1 MKIRIHLSRIITV
14 TSVALALPL
23 TAFVGCDPGEESAE
37 HEALAEAGPGQ
48 DAAVADVFLC
58 DAAPPVDV
66 DAAADLLAAPEPE
79 PLQGFTTLGPIDP
92 DPDLPLPKY
101 GTAVKR
107 YYQEAPLRFIRLC
120 DDNGTKCSTLTK
132 ANAQSAIDW
141 ANALHYRSDSA
152 LRFRIDA
159 ESDFVGHRNHSGLN
173 NHCTPVANL
182 ASFGAGAN
190 PTMLCPDT
198 YAYGEASSTAALN
211 EADGAVTVFSR
222 NGTGGVAWNAATQ
235 MWNTYTISKSSSS
248 CSGDVLNMIGN
259 FGAGTLLAHE
269 LGHYFCA
276 PHTFNEVATLAAFES
291 QIKNLVNT
299 TPLEP
304 QNVEEIL
311 EALYDPDA
319 SLVPLTGDYA
329 YLASFPIDDTPPDP
343 GPKLFAA
350 VHGSACTISEDTIS
364 VSIDY
369 PSPYPTVEYS
379 VTPDRRN
386 LMSYFNGCFG
396 DYHHLTPQQIARV
409 MATTTGHR
417 AEVVSQVGVDG
428 WENPTD
434 VTIPTRGSLGLGPL
448 EWVSSK
454 ITTLG
459 TGTASRVR
467 VHVDIKHDTGNL
479 HIHLVAPDGVEYTL
493 QNPADN
499 AGKISGD
506 VKTIFFRSNLPRQG
520 VWELKVASN
529 ITHLD
534 EADRRIDDWRIEF
547 E

>member
-1 MKIRIHLSRIITV
+1 M
-14 TSVALALPL
+14 
-23 TAFVGCDPGEESAE
+23 AFAGCDPGEELAE
-37 HEALAEAGPGQ
+37 EALAEPGAGQ
-48 DAAVADVFLC
+48 DADVFLC
-58 DAAPPVDV
+58 DAAPPADGE
-66 DAAADLLAAPEPE
+66 AAADQLAAPEPE
-79 PLQGFTTLGPIDP
+79 PLQGLTTLGPIDP
-92 DPDLPLPKY
+92 DPDLPPPQY

-120 DDNGTKCSTLTK
+120 DDDGTKCSVLTRG
-132 ANAQSAIDW
+132 NAQSAVDW

-152 LRFRIDA
+152 LRFHIDG
-159 ESDFVGHRNHSGLN
+159 ESDFIGHRDNSGLN
-173 NHCTPVANL
+173 NHCTPVPGF
-182 ASFGAGAN
+182 ASEGAGAD
-190 PTMLCPDT
+190 PTTLCPESYDHRT
-198 YAYGEASSTAALN
+198 ANTTAALN
-211 EADGAVTVFSR
+211 RADGAVTVFSR
-222 NGTGGVAWNAATQ
+222 NGTGGVRWNSATS
-235 MWNTYTISKSSSS
+235 MWETYSITLSSSS
-248 CSGDVLNMIGN
+248 CSGSVVNMISN

-276 PHTFNEVATLAAFES
+276 PHTFNEAGTFAAVQS
-291 QIKNLVNT
+291 QIKSLVNS

-304 QNVEEIL
+304 EDGAEIL

-350 VHGSACTISEDTIS
+350 IHGNACTLSEDSIS
-364 VSIDY
+364 VPVAF
-369 PSPYPTVEYS
+369 PSPHDTIVSYEF
-379 VTPDRRN
+379 TPDRRN
-386 LMSYFNGCFG
+386 VMSYFHNCFG
-396 DYHHLTPQQIARV
+396 DYHDLTPQQIARV

-417 AEVVSQVGVDG
+417 AAVVSQVEVDG
-428 WENPTD
+428 WENSTD
-434 VTIPTRGSLGLGPL
+434 VTIPTRGGLGLGPL

-459 TGTASRVR
+459 AGTASRVR
-467 VHVDIKHDTGNL
+467 VHVDIKHDTGGL

-529 ITHLD
+529 FTHLD